1 MNTSRGKPQIP
12 LRIRPREAMK
22 TANRPTTR
30 RELRTNKTKK
40 PRSVHYKQ
48 LRGFPLRFLADSN
61 RRTWFCRPLTK
72 PLIQGTESIKNK
84 SNFQL
89 PRGSWRIRTAVHG
102 FADRWLS
109 HSSKEP
115 LSLVCGCKGST
126 NFEIT
131 NYPQQF
137 FFVLF
142 LFTLHSLC
150 FFSIISLSSQP
161 LTQLSQGLVL
171 SWVRRKKV

>member
-61 RRTWFCRPLTK
+61 RRTRFCRPLTK
-72 PLIQGTESIKNK
+72 PLIQGT
-84 SNFQL
+84 
-89 PRGSWRIRTAVHG
+89 
-102 FADRWLS
+102 
-109 HSSKEP
+109 
-115 LSLVCGCKGST
+115 LSLAIFVSRLRLQRYD
-126 NFEIT
+126 I
-131 NYPQQF
+131 F
-137 FFVLF
+137 FNLQIFCYFF
-142 LFTLHSLC
+142 LTFSA
-150 FFSIISLSSQP
+150 FFSQP
-161 LTQLSQGLVL
+161 YFGLFCIDFMAQSEL
-171 SWVRRKKV
+171 QHSHGLLLFFMRLKY